1 MKYLFIILLCCV
13 SQVIFGQQKRQSINL
28 AHKASD
34 RASGYIRQ
42 QLYEEAIE
50 QLNHAVYFD
59 STYLS
64 AYQQLGDIYRK
75 LGAYP
80 LAKKN
85 YEKVLKINPDFL
97 PLTYFGLAES
107 EFNTGD
113 YANAL
118 QHFTK
123 YVSYPI
129 LDAGKKIC
137 AKYMLDC
144 EFSLRAIKNPVS
156 FNPLNMGSA
165 VNTADDEYF
174 PSVTAD
180 GATMIFTR
188 RSGHGENFYT
198 STQKAG
204 KWTQAKFLNDTINT
218 DFNEGAQCIS
228 QDGMYLFFTGCNRP
242 DGLGRCDIYISNRE
256 GESAWSE
263 PFNIGKPVNTQAWE
277 SQPSLSANGRTLYFS
292 SNRSGGMGGY
302 DIWKSDIQENDSW
315 SVPVNLGPSINTP
328 YDEQAPFIHPDDQ
341 TLYFSSNGWPGL
353 GKKDLFISRVNAQGQ
368 WSKPT
373 NLGYPIN
380 TFNEEN
386 GLTVSRDGKAA
397 YFSADREGTFGKL
410 DIYSF
415 ELPESIRPYPVTY
428 VRGIIIDED
437 TKKPLNAKIQM
448 HDLTSG
454 KFVFDDVCDTDSG
467 GFLATMRVGRSFSLA
482 VSKEGY
488 LLHSENF
495 TLKDEKSN
503 EPFNV
508 KIVLQKIEVGRK
520 TTLNNI
526 FFDTNKYD
534 LLPESRIELQ
544 EVIAFLTDNP
554 RVGIEIQGY
563 TDDRG
568 SEALNRILSENRA
581 KAVYNYLVYSGVKP
595 NVLSYRGYGASNP
608 IADNATEEGKR
619 MNRRTQFQITKK

>member
-1 MKYLFIILLCCV
+1 M
-13 SQVIFGQQKRQSINL
+13 SQVLFGQQRRQSINL

-34 RASGYIRQ
+34 RASVYIGQ

-75 LGAYP
+75 LGTYH

-85 YEKVLKINPDFL
+85 YEKILTINPDFL

-107 EFNTGD
+107 EFNTGN
-113 YANAL
+113 YAKAL
-118 QHFTK
+118 QYFTK

-144 EFSLRAIKNPVS
+144 KFSLGAINNPVP
-156 FNPLNMGSA
+156 FNPINMGSA
-165 VNTADDEYF
+165 INTADAEYF
-174 PSVTAD
+174 PSITAD
-180 GATMIFTR
+180 GETMIFTR
-188 RSGHGENFYT
+188 RSSRGENFYT
-198 STQKAG
+198 STKKTG
-204 KWTQAKFLNDTINT
+204 KWTQAKFLSDMINT

-242 DGLGRCDIYISNRE
+242 DGLGRCDIYISKRE
-256 GESAWSE
+256 GSGWEQS
-263 PFNIGKPVNTQAWE
+263 FNIGKPVNSEAWE

-302 DIWKSDIQENDSW
+302 DIWKSDLLDNGSW

-353 GKKDLFISRVNAQGQ
+353 GKKDLFISRIDSQGQ
-368 WSKPT
+368 WSRPT

-380 TFNEEN
+380 TFHEEN
-386 GLTVSRDGKAA
+386 GLSVSRDGKMA
-397 YFSADREGTFGKL
+397 YFSGDREGSFGKL

-415 ELPESIRPYPVTY
+415 ELPESIRPNLVTY
-428 VRGIIIDED
+428 VRGTVIDED
-437 TKKPLNAKIQM
+437 TKKPLNAKIQIN
-448 HDLTSG
+448 DLISG
-454 KFVFDDVCDTDSG
+454 KFAFDDECDTDSG
-467 GFLATMRVGRSFSLA
+467 SFLATMRVGRSFSLV

-495 TLKDEKSN
+495 TLKDEKSKQ
-503 EPFNV
+503 PFDV

-544 EVIAFLTDNP
+544 AVIAFLADNP
-554 RVGIEIQGY
+554 STRIEIQGY

-568 SEALNRILSENRA
+568 SEALNQTLSENRA
-581 KAVYNYLVYSGVKP
+581 KSVYNYLIYSGIKS
-595 NVLSYRGYGASNP
+595 NVLSYKGYGSRNP

-619 MNRRTQFQITKK
+619 MNRRTQFLITKK